1 MDSSAFRGLYIKEWK
16 MMKGFYIGQ
25 FIVALIFVIA
35 ADAMSG
41 ASIFESLVGLLT
53 FGFIILPGAVLFSLN
68 TESNQLEI
76 FLHNPQSIHK
86 MLFVKFLNG
95 LFFSLSFLI
104 ILAVVAVCFE
114 MIWGASIQSGLD
126 SFSLLIFLIVHMMV
140 VSVYPTVILV
150 FLWTLHQI
158 WRTYIHGLSIVAVVL
173 LLIVGIQLMSLFRST
188 TFYEVLTKWGVI
200 FIPDERSGD
209 YLSISFGLG
218 EISGGVDAR
227 IFFGSYVFYG
237 LLVLLLYGVSAYL
250 LDRKVEV

>member
-1 MDSSAFRGLYIKEWK
+1 MNSSAFRGLYIKEWK

-25 FIVALIFVIA
+25 FVVALIIVIV
-35 ADAMSG
+35 ADALSD
-41 ASIFESLVGLLT
+41 ASIVETLVGLLT
-53 FGFIILPGAVLFSLN
+53 FGFIILPGAVLYSLN
-68 TESNQLEI
+68 TEANQLEI

-95 LFFSLSFLI
+95 LFFALSFLLL
-104 ILAVVAVCFE
+104 LAVAAVGFE
-114 MIWGASIQSGLD
+114 MIWGTSIQSGLD
-126 SFSLLIFLIVHMMV
+126 SFSFLTFLVVHMII

-158 WRTYIHGLSIVAVVL
+158 WRTYIHGISIVAVVL
-173 LLIVGIQLMSLFRST
+173 LLIFGIQLMNLFRST

-200 FIPDERSGD
+200 SIPNDQSGE
-209 YLSISFGLG
+209 YLSISFGPG
-218 EISGGVDAR
+218 QISGGIDAT

>member
-1 MDSSAFRGLYIKEWK
+1 MESSAFRGLYIKEWK

-25 FIVALIFVIA
+25 FVFASIIVIVA
-35 ADAMSG
+35 DAFSD
-41 ASIFESLVGLLT
+41 ASIFDSLIGLLT
-53 FGFIILPGAVLFSLN
+53 FGFIILPGVVLYSLN
-68 TESNQLEI
+68 TEANQLEI

-86 MLFVKFLNG
+86 ILFVKFLNG
-95 LFFSLSFLI
+95 MFFALSFLLL
-104 ILAVVAVCFE
+104 LAVVAVNFE

-126 SFSLLIFLIVHMMV
+126 SFSFLLFLIINMVV

-158 WRTYIHGLSIVAVVL
+158 CRTYIHGLSIVAVVL
-173 LLIVGIQLMSLFRST
+173 LLIIGVQLMSVFRST
-188 TFYEVLTKWGVI
+188 TFYEVLTWGVI
-200 FIPDERSGD
+200 SIPNDQSGD
-209 YLSISFGLG
+209 YLSISFGPG
-218 EISGGVDAR
+218 QFSGGVDAT